1 MITDETRA
9 AATPGDFAEDRL
21 SYVLPDFTR
30 VSWVSDSA
38 RHVWEPR
45 IQRIGAAWAELEWR
59 SVAAGVRR
67 CALTSVSADHLVTRS
82 AAWAAHG
89 LSMMPIAVSGYRR
102 LATRAPQWRHA
113 SASLSSIA

>member
-30 VSWVSDSA
+30 VSWVSDPA

-45 IQRIGAAWAELEWR
+45 IQRIGAAWA
-59 SVAAGVRR
+59 VAHPTLGLPTRR
-67 CALTSVSADHLVTRS
+67 RHVPWQR
-82 AAWAAHG
+82 AATGSTVDTPA
-89 LSMMPIAVSGYRR
+89 
-102 LATRAPQWRHA
+102 
-113 SASLSSIA
+113 